1 MKKLFYI
8 GLAVVF
14 SSHVLSCSD
23 APVAAPAVDAVIVNN
38 LPSNSVEQIQATMAI
53 EGMMCEIACAGKI
66 RKDLSAL
73 EGVSLVEINYDADSP
88 VDIAKVNYNA
98 SLVSQEDLINCV
110 QKIADGELYHV
121 SKLELNPLSNKKG
134 SDFSNSSDG
143 SSNMSIDFT
152 MPGLWDVIRCFIP
165 V

>member
-1 MKKLFYI
+1 MKKLLYF

-14 SSHVLSCSD
+14 SAQILSCSE
-23 APVAAPAVDAVIVNN
+23 APVTAPAIDAVIVNN
-38 LPSNSVEQIQATMAI
+38 LASSSAENVQATMAI

-73 EGVSLVEINYDADSP
+73 EGVSLVEISYDADSP

-98 SLVSQEDLINCV
+98 SLVSEEDLINCV

-121 SKLELNPLSNKKG
+121 SKMELNPLSNKKG
-134 SDFSNSSDG
+134 SDISNSSDG
-143 SSNMSIDFT
+143 SSSMSIDFK
-152 MPGLWDVIRCFIP
+152 MPGLWDVIRYFIP
-165 V
+165 A